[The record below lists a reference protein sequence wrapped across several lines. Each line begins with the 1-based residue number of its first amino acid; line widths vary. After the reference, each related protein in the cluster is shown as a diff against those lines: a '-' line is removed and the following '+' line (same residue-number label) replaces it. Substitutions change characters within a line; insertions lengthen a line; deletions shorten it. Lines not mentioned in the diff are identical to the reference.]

1 MDQEASKVCENKRI
15 IKMAA
20 SIIRDKISLSV
31 YNLPEYPTFEDT
43 KNGSSVI
50 PESLKLFLYKLLGPD
65 GKNSA
70 VVTRRCTAIAHFVI
84 ATCRSRSFISPLL
97 LAISVFLHRKYAPR
111 EMIDILSCISFADE
125 EVQRLENGM
134 ISAGEPSY
142 GLECFT
148 QFVFDN
154 ADFNVATL
162 TGHNTF
168 HAMGGIACVTPPGK
182 LKNALSNA

>member
-1 MDQEASKVCENKRI
+1 
-15 IKMAA
+15 MAA

-84 ATCRSRSFISPLL
+84 ATCRPRSFISPLL
-97 LAISVFLHRKYAPR
+97 LAISY
-111 EMIDILSCISFADE
+111 E

-182 LKNALSNA
+182 LKNARSNA